1 MTDQYFTLVFRG
13 SIRDFK
19 EPLKT
24 ETVFGVPFAA
34 GVGDAFAE
42 TEQLEA
48 QLVSD
53 IRAETEIERLEARI
67 EMLEAELREIRDL
80 PRVSYAAAAQVMA
93 EIARVALAPEQ
104 RHTTPEATDRKDWP
118 KDGFINDYD

>member
-1 MTDQYFTLVFRG
+1 MTNQYFTLVFQG
-13 SIRDFK
+13 DICDFK

-67 EMLEAELREIRDL
+67 EMLEAALREIVDY
-80 PRVSYAAAAQVMA
+80 PNIGEICCAACSL
-93 EIARVALAPEQ
+93 IASAALAGHQ
-104 RHTTPEATDRKDWP
+104 TRSTGLSTSHD
-118 KDGFINDYD
+118 